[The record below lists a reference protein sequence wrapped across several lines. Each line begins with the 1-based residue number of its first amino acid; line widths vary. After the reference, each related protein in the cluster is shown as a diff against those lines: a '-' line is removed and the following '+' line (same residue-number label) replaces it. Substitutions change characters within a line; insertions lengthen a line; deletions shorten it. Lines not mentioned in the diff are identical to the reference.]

1 MSDNWFDTAEKIYFF
16 SSFNWKNTYILTKL
30 AQSTRHLVSAPH
42 SVSQHHKVRVT
53 QASSTHLLLPSYRK
67 RPSTLFLSPA
77 ALLYANFVFCHVKFP
92 SFSSVSE
99 NDPPHHACARDSK
112 LLLKHE
118 ILEHMTFQMTRP
130 SEQSILSRLANPT
143 LWSAK
148 AFPLLRPITRPI
160 LSRWMCVL
168 FHVWMLHVLKSW
180 NITQIFWHDWR
191 SAHSLALQ
199 SVFVWVP
206 SCLLPIISH

>member
-1 MSDNWFDTAEKIYFF
+1 MAILHGPCHHVISSLFLIIPPVYLRLLPLSLTEHVQCPACSLTFYSGLPQLSMSDNWFDTAEKIYFF
-16 SSFNWKNTYILTKL
+16 SSFNRKNTYVLTKL

-118 ILEHMTFQMTRP
+118 ILEHITFQMTRP
-130 SEQSILSRLANPT
+130 SEQSILSRLANP
-143 LWSAK
+143 
-148 AFPLLRPITRPI
+148 
-160 LSRWMCVL
+160 
-168 FHVWMLHVLKSW
+168 
-180 NITQIFWHDWR
+180 
-191 SAHSLALQ
+191 AL
-199 SVFVWVP
+199 
-206 SCLLPIISH
+206 